1 MSTSEPQRR
10 PAIRAVSFDDVGEA
24 IGRLL
29 AIARSDTGQ
38 AARVA
43 DFLLAWWDGGTN
55 GHFPLLHLSNC
66 DPTIGEDMVIIMAY
80 LTQEPVVYPD
90 AWGFGA
96 EIETLWHRWRRPNS
110 D

>member
-10 PAIRAVSFDDVGEA
+10 PAIRAISFDDVGAA
-24 IGRLL
+24 IGRLI

-38 AARVA
+38 SGRVA
-43 DFLLAWWDGGTN
+43 DFLLAWWDGATN

-80 LTQEPVVYPD
+80 LAQEPVVYPD
-90 AWGFGA
+90 AWGFKS
-96 EIETLWHRWRRPNS
+96 EMELLWIQWRRPTVE
-110 D
+110 